1 MENCNLWESEIDGFS
16 DFGEDYLYE
25 IWSESD
31 FLLQNQL
38 MGAYRH
44 TLNDKLLLN
53 YGRQKQT
60 PSPVFPSTPSKSSN

>member
-1 MENCNLWESEIDGFS
+1 MGVWNWWFFGFRGGLFVW
-16 DFGEDYLYE
+16 DLE
-25 IWSESD
+25 WKW